1 MIDLDHFKDTYF
13 EECSELLV
21 NAENN
26 LLALS
31 ESQHFSFPLSDANSD
46 SIHALFR
53 DIHSVKGGG
62 GAFGFTQLVSFAHDM
77 ESLLDAIRSNQ
88 MPFNHDMLSL
98 LIESRDGLAHLVNEA
113 QKQDGNQES
122 PLPPFISA
130 LSLNLVSALTTH
142 LKNNSQTTPHMSSQT
157 SISTAL
163 PEKQS
168 SEKQSASSQLVS
180 PILMKKFILGFHPH
194 PDLLQSGNEPLYLFR
209 ELQQLGD
216 CVFECDYHKI
226 PDIMTLEHTQCYISW
241 KITIKTDA
249 SQEDI
254 LDIFEFVENSS
265 DIDLQLAT
273 AKTTVSK
280 EVLPDTTNIPVT
292 GIFSPPPSSV
302 SMADLPISGEQL
314 FKTTHAPISENI
326 ENSKLKKAI
335 SAQLYPSQKVQR
347 PQQSSVRVHLDKI
360 DTLVNLVGEIV
371 IHQSMLMEQA
381 SYLVRPEADN
391 LWHGLESLGQ
401 FTRELQDSVMAIRA
415 QPIKTVFS
423 RMTRIVHDISRT
435 QNKSVQLMMIGD
447 SCEVDKTI
455 IEQLNDPLTHMIR
468 NAVDHGIETEAERQL
483 TNKPAKALIS
493 LKATQRKGR
502 IVIEVSDDGR
512 GLDKDKILKKAVE
525 RKLIK
530 TSDNLSESEI
540 YNLLFEP
547 GFSTAQQVSD
557 ISGRGV
563 GLDVV
568 KKNINSMGG
577 SLSIRSNL
585 GEGTCF
591 KLSLPLTLAVLDGM
605 ILRIGQDNFV
615 LPLNAIVESLR
626 PNQTDLDY
634 LANTYPMLRV
644 RGDYI
649 PIIPLHQL
657 FEDQTACQNPCDGLI
672 VIIEDD
678 DGTHIGLQI
687 DDVLGQQQ
695 VVIKSLEDNFRPL
708 PGISGATILG
718 DGNVALIFDLP
729 SLLQYWRKSL
739 NSMTVLSSIS
749 TSTSTISRSP

>member
-26 LLALS
+26 LLTLS
-31 ESQHFSFPLSDANSD
+31 ESQHFSFPLSGDNSD

-53 DIHSVKGGG
+53 DIHSIKGGG
-62 GAFGFTQLVSFAHDM
+62 GAFGFTQLVNFAHDM

-88 MPFNHDMLSL
+88 MPFSHDMLSL

-113 QKQDGNQES
+113 QKQAGQQES
-122 PLPPFISA
+122 PLPPFINA
-130 LSLNLVSALTTH
+130 LSHNLVSALTTH
-142 LKNNSQTTPHMSSQT
+142 LKQNTLGPTTIDKH
-157 SISTAL
+157 IST
-163 PEKQS
+163 
-168 SEKQSASSQLVS
+168 SQIVS

-209 ELQQLGD
+209 ELQQLGE
-216 CVFECDYHKI
+216 CIFECNYQKI
-226 PDIMTLEHTQCYISW
+226 PDLMTLDHTQCYISW
-241 KITIKTDA
+241 KITITTDA

-273 AKTTVSK
+273 AKTPVSK
-280 EVLPDTTNIPVT
+280 ETLTDTNTPL
-292 GIFSPPPSSV
+292 FPPATSV
-302 SMADLPISGEQL
+302 SVPDLPISGAQL

-326 ENSKLKKAI
+326 ENAKLKKAI
-335 SAQLYPSQKVQR
+335 SAQLYPDQKIQK
-347 PQQSSVRVHLDKI
+347 PQQSSVRVHLEKI

-381 SYLVRPEADN
+381 SHLDRAEADN

-435 QNKSVQLMMIGD
+435 QNKSVQLIMIGD

-483 TNKPAKALIS
+483 TDKPAKALIS

-502 IVIEVSDDGR
+502 IIIEVSDDGR
-512 GLDKDKILKKAVE
+512 GLDKDRIIQKAIE
-525 RKLIK
+525 RKLVK
-530 TSDNLSESEI
+530 PADTLSENEI

-547 GFSTAQQVSD
+547 GFSTAQQISD

-577 SLSIRSNL
+577 SLSIKSTL

-626 PNQTDLDY
+626 PAAEDLDY

-649 PIIPLHQL
+649 PIIPLYQL
-657 FEDQTACQNPCDGLI
+657 FEDHSARQNPCDGLI

-729 SLLQYWRKSL
+729 SLLQYWRQSL
-739 NSMTVLSSIS
+739 QNMTLLSTLPTSIAS
-749 TSTSTISRSP
+749 ANRSP